1 MSGAADT
8 LKQLRLFSGLTD
20 DLIAELVARLQKR
33 SLAEKEILFNK
44 GDPGDALYL
53 IEAGIIKIVL
63 ADQHG
68 RELLLSQRGPGDVIG
83 EISLVKGQPRTAS
96 AVADE
101 PVEIL
106 QLKRDDLMAVL
117 NGQPVSVLE
126 DVRHLSDQ
134 LRLDYMVSTLK
145 RLPLFAGLSKEAIAD
160 LVEKLEERSLVEGEL
175 LFHKGDPGEALY
187 IISTGWVKIVTVN
200 ARGEEVI
207 LNQCGPREAI
217 GEMSLV
223 DQEPRS
229 ASVVALSP
237 VEMFVLKRDDFLEV
251 LDQQPTL
258 ALDVMRNFSARLRYN
273 TTYIE
278 KIIELSERV
287 AEGDYSFAMDEI
299 LTTQSSIL
307 DASQSDEARAGALLA
322 AFFRAVKGVKERE
335 EKLQQQLQ
343 QLTVEIDEAKRRQ
356 DFEQLTQSAFF
367 ADLKAASQKLR
378 QQRSDEDD

>member
-1 MSGAADT
+1 MNGAAET
-8 LKQLRLFSGLTD
+8 LKKLRLFSSLTD
-20 DLIAELVARLQKR
+20 DLIAELVARLKKR
-33 SLAEKEILFNK
+33 SLAEKEVLFNK
-44 GDPGDALYL
+44 GDSGDALYL
-53 IEAGIIKIVL
+53 IEAGVIKIVL

-83 EISLVKGQPRTAS
+83 EISLVKAQPRTAS
-96 AVADE
+96 AVADQ

-117 NGQPVSVLE
+117 SRQPASVLE
-126 DVRHLSDQ
+126 TVRQISDQ
-134 LRLDYMVSTLK
+134 MRLDYMVGTLK
-145 RLPLFAGLSKEAIAD
+145 KLSLFAGLSQEAMAE
-160 LVEKLEERSLVEGEL
+160 LVDKLEERSLVENEV

-200 ARGEEVI
+200 ARGEEVM

-223 DQEPRS
+223 DREARS
-229 ASVVALSP
+229 ASIVALSP
-237 VEMFVLKRDDFLEV
+237 VEMFVLKRDDFLQV
-251 LDQQPTL
+251 LNQQPTL
-258 ALDVMRNFSARLRYN
+258 ALDVMRNFSVRLRYN

-287 AEGDYSFAMDEI
+287 AEGDYGFAMEEI
-299 LTTQSSIL
+299 RTTQSSIV

-322 AFFRAVKGVKERE
+322 AFLRAVKGVKERE
-335 EKLQQQLQ
+335 EKLKQQLQ
-343 QLTVEIDEAKRRQ
+343 QLTIEIDEAKRRQ

-378 QQRSDEDD
+378 QQRSEEED

>member
-160 LVEKLEERSLVEGEL
+160 
-175 LFHKGDPGEALY
+175 
-187 IISTGWVKIVTVN
+187 
-200 ARGEEVI
+200 
-207 LNQCGPREAI
+207 
-217 GEMSLV
+217 
-223 DQEPRS
+223 
-229 ASVVALSP
+229 
-237 VEMFVLKRDDFLEV
+237 
-251 LDQQPTL
+251 
-258 ALDVMRNFSARLRYN
+258 
-273 TTYIE
+273 
-278 KIIELSERV
+278 
-287 AEGDYSFAMDEI
+287 
-299 LTTQSSIL
+299 
-307 DASQSDEARAGALLA
+307 
-322 AFFRAVKGVKERE
+322 
-335 EKLQQQLQ
+335 
-343 QLTVEIDEAKRRQ
+343 
-356 DFEQLTQSAFF
+356 
-367 ADLKAASQKLR
+367 
-378 QQRSDEDD
+378 